1 MTVYNVITKK
11 EIEDRIETNNT
22 LRAGNIFRI
31 TNGDQYILKHDGT
44 IEIHRPQSHTSYS
57 HRAQNTRKHSNP
69 HIKESLA
76 NLRLSHK
83 FKRNTINAIQS
94 LGTLSITPKPT
105 IYKRRMQKLNKQS
118 KKSTIRNNPTI
129 NYSGYPKHVQ
139 KQKTRK
145 YHRRLKL

>member
-1 MTVYNVITKK
+1 MTVYNVLTKK

-22 LRAGNIFRI
+22 LRADNVFRI

-44 IEIHRPQSHTSYS
+44 IEIHRPQSHIP
-57 HRAQNTRKHSNP
+57 QNTRKHSKP

-83 FKRNTINAIQS
+83 SKRNTINAMQS
-94 LGTLSITPKPT
+94 LGMLSITSKPT
-105 IYKRRMQKLNKQS
+105 INKHRMQKQ
-118 KKSTIRNNPTI
+118 KSTKQLSLSSMKYNRYP
-129 NYSGYPKHVQ
+129 NYVRR
-139 KQKTRK
+139 KQTNTRK

>member
-83 FKRNTINAIQS
+83 SKRNTINAMQS
-94 LGTLSITPKPT
+94 LGMLSITPNP
-105 IYKRRMQKLNKQS
+105 INKHRKQ
-118 KKSTIRNNPTI
+118 KSTKQLSLSSMKYNRYP
-129 NYSGYPKHVQ
+129 NYLQ
-139 KQKTRK
+139 KQKTRN
-145 YHRRLKL
+145 YRRL

>member
-1 MTVYNVITKK
+1 MAVYNVLTKK

-31 TNGDQYILKHDGT
+31 TNDEQYILKHDGT
-44 IEIHRPQSHTSYS
+44 IEIHRPQSHIS
-57 HRAQNTRKHSNP
+57 QNTRKHSKP

-83 FKRNTINAIQS
+83 SKRNTINAMQS
-94 LGTLSITPKPT
+94 LGMLSITPKP
-105 IYKRRMQKLNKQS
+105 INKRRMQKQ
-118 KKSTIRNNPTI
+118 KSTKQVKGSMKYNRYRN
-129 NYSGYPKHVQ
+129 YVE
-139 KQKTRK
+139 KQTRK

>member
-31 TNGDQYILKHDGT
+31 TNDDQYILKHDGT
-44 IEIHRPQSHTSYS
+44 IQIHKPQSHTSYS

-69 HIKESLA
+69 HIKESLT

-83 FKRNTINAIQS
+83 SKRNTINAMQS
-94 LGTLSITPKPT
+94 LGMLSITPKPT
-105 IYKRRMQKLNKQS
+105 INKHRKQ
-118 KKSTIRNNPTI
+118 KSTKQLSLSSMKYNRYP
-129 NYSGYPKHVQ
+129 NYLQ

-145 YHRRLKL
+145 HRRL